1 VLVIVFI
8 TDRGMPAD
16 IGGAVHFGD
25 VVSTPEVIGHH
36 CEVLKQRILPLPS
49 QHAAGQVIDAQ
60 HATR

>member
-1 VLVIVFI
+1 
-8 TDRGMPAD
+8 MPGD
-16 IGGAVHFGD
+16 IGGGVHRGD